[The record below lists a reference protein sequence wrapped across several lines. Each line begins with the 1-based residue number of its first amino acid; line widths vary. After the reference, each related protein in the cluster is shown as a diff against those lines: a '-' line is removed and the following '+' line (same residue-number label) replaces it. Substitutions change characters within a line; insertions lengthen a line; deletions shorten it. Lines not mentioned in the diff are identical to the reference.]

1 MIELP
6 SPFEVEAA
14 GVRRRA
20 KKAVGVQA
28 SKQEGERVLM
38 GFNSATCFD
47 IDEY

>member
-20 KKAVGVQA
+20 KKNCRHTSQ
-28 SKQEGERVLM
+28 KEEGERVLM

>member
-14 GVRRRA
+14 AVRRRA

-28 SKQEGERVLM
+28 KKKKVK
-38 GFNSATCFD
+38 
-47 IDEY
+47 EY